1 MATLVSFH
9 AHPDDE
15 AIACGGTFAKASKEG
30 HRVVLVI
37 ATKGEHGEVAEGFLK
52 EGEELWTRR
61 ELEVET
67 AAQILGVHR
76 WEFLG
81 YSDSG
86 MMGTPQNEE
95 PGSFWS
101 ADGEEAAQRL
111 AKILDEEDADILT
124 IYDSNGT
131 YGHPDHIQV
140 HRVGVRAAEI
150 AGTKKVYESVISTE
164 RIVEFGAKLQELG
177 GEPPIDVEETPIGVP
192 EDTITTFVDVGDFTD
207 VKRAAM
213 AAHASQISEESFF
226 LSLPDEL
233 HREVFGIEL
242 YRLRGAPPGLHETSL
257 YDDVSAD

>member
-37 ATKGEHGEVAEGFLK
+37 ATRGEHGEVADGFLQD
-52 EGEELWTRR
+52 GEELWTRR
-61 ELEVET
+61 EKEVE
-67 AAQILGVHR
+67 AAAEILGVHR

-81 YSDSG
+81 YKDSG
-86 MMGTPQNEE
+86 MMGTPQNDE

-101 ADGEEAAQRL
+101 ADVEEAASRL

-140 HRVGVRAAEI
+140 HRVGLRAAEI
-150 AGTKKVYESVISTE
+150 AGTKKVYESVVSRD
-164 RIVEFGAKLQELG
+164 RIESFSARMEEAGAEA
-177 GEPPIDVEETPIGVP
+177 PIDLDETPIGVP
-192 EDTITTFVDVGDFTD
+192 EEVITTFVDVGDFTD

-213 AAHASQISEESFF
+213 AAHASQIPADSFF

-233 HREVFGIEL
+233 HREVFGTEL
-242 YRLRGAPPGLHETSL
+242 YILRGAPPGLHETSL
-257 YDDVSAD
+257 FDDSPIE